1 MLIVAPGVAHSGTR
15 RSELAEAPKVER
27 TSVVS
32 AGVQRVR
39 TGLSGARIAA
49 RRTLDR
55 RRSAGDA
62 SGLEEK
68 PTTGRTS
75 VADGVQHIRTQ
86 LSDARIAAGRTL
98 ERIGW
103 ARVIVVGVVQVV
115 IALVAWRLSVRRD
128 RRRRQRVQ
136 LWVHEVL
143 HESPPRRRGRRRGA

>member
-15 RSELAEAPKVER
+15 RSELAEAPKVEH

-39 TGLSGARIAA
+39 TGLSSAGIAA

-55 RRSAGDA
+55 RRGAGGT
-62 SGLEEK
+62 SEMEEK
-68 PTTGRTS
+68 PTPERTS
-75 VADGVQHIRTQ
+75 VADEVQRIRTQ

-103 ARVIVVGVVQVV
+103 ARVIVVGVIQVV

-143 HESPPRRRGRRRGA
+143 HEDPQRRRGWRRRA

>member
-1 MLIVAPGVAHSGTR
+1 M
-15 RSELAEAPKVER
+15 AEAPKVER

-39 TGLSGARIAA
+39 SGLSDARIAA

-55 RRSAGDA
+55 RH
-62 SGLEEK
+62 SGGQPSETEEAPK
-68 PTTGRTS
+68 IERPS
-75 VADGVQHIRTQ
+75 VADEVQHIRSE
-86 LSDARIAAGRTL
+86 LANARGAIGHTL
-98 ERIGW
+98 QRIGW

-143 HESPPRRRGRRRGA
+143 HESPPRRRGRRRSA